1 MTSRKTMAGSSRK
14 SKRPKRSHVVK
25 EVATLSDFPD
35 EILHYILSFLDTKSA
50 VGTSILSRRWRCL
63 WKDVLV
69 LNFLP
74 KSFCKLA
81 SFRKHVY
88 RLLSLRSHRTPVR
101 KVIFDVRGYKRDE
114 TPGHITRTIEQI
126 MRYAASHGGGG
137 LDHLSIIG
145 EDQNLCFS
153 YFDENITAG
162 NHRAPLKSMK
172 LEGCTLWCI
181 QCDDVGF
188 KSCTTLGF
196 KLLTTLELRECPL
209 SPYCPILPF
218 DLIGDLP
225 CLKYLKLIRCFIADP
240 DCWLLISGPQL
251 LDLEVEFTNHYRFY
265 ELIAPKLKSLR
276 LWGEYIDEYLPKL
289 DLPSLDH
296 ANIRLKWE
304 PERWEDDD
312 PVFIE
317 QNSAFVNYLCGL
329 HNVESLKLCFD
340 KEQRWKNDWEE
351 QPFPLNRIKALVEHE
366 ASPFNRLKTL
376 TIQCAHQRHPPNI
389 PYQVIR
395 YFLEGSSNTEEK
407 FVKFELLA
415 D

>member
-1 MTSRKTMAGSSRK
+1 MAGSSRK

-63 WKDVLV
+63 
-69 LNFLP
+69 
-74 KSFCKLA
+74 
-81 SFRKHVY
+81 
-88 RLLSLRSHRTPVR
+88 
-101 KVIFDVRGYKRDE
+101 
-114 TPGHITRTIEQI
+114 
-126 MRYAASHGGGG
+126 
-137 LDHLSIIG
+137 
-145 EDQNLCFS
+145 
-153 YFDENITAG
+153 
-162 NHRAPLKSMK
+162 
-172 LEGCTLWCI
+172 
-181 QCDDVGF
+181 
-188 KSCTTLGF
+188 
-196 KLLTTLELRECPL
+196 LTTLELRECPL

-225 CLKYLKLIRCFIADP
+225 CLKYLKLIRCFIAAP

-265 ELIAPKLKSLR
+265 ELMIAPKLKSLR

-366 ASPFNRLKTL
+366 ASPLNRLKTL
-376 TIQCAHQRHPPNI
+376 TIQCAHQRHPPNV

-407 FVKFELLA
+407 FVKFKMLA
-415 D
+415 N